1 MSVLSTNNLTSQVY
15 NLSSEITEIVVVSRE
30 ALMVSS
36 FLNMAGFI
44 SGTICNTLVIMTI
57 AMTKKLLNTS
67 INRAVLNLCLADLL
81 VILIDVPLTTTI
93 LIGNYM
99 NYMVSMI
106 KPTTKYV
113 MYLRNNFD
121 FILASYLFELSYFF
135 FISSHGQK
143 IFVMPNH
150 FVTHLQTRYRC

>member
-15 NLSSEITEIVVVSRE
+15 NLSSETTEIVVVSRE

-113 MYLRNNFD
+113 MYLRNNLIETL
-121 FILASYLFELSYFF
+121 ILF
-135 FISSHGQK
+135 
-143 IFVMPNH
+143 
-150 FVTHLQTRYRC
+150 